1 MKKVSILFVALLLG
15 SIILFTHCQQTEITS
30 AKVYMNQ
37 SNYDKVIELCNTAI
51 EKVPENPEA
60 YYVMGQAYGH
70 KRMYIEMNDAFT
82 KSLEYSQKNAA
93 DIQQH
98 RLKYWIDVFNNGV
111 ALIRQDNL
119 TGAIEKFDIATKL
132 LPDRIDAFKNLAYAY
147 GQNDQDSMAILT
159 YQDALKQ
166 DPNDLEVKSFLGMLF
181 YQTKQ
186 YEKAIEILQDVLST
200 AGPQSKEY
208 NDALYHMAYSYDLLG
223 QSEKAIEA
231 YQTALQAAPNDK
243 DLMFNM
249 GRLYFMR
256 ADYESAIE
264 GFKKVLTLDPEDYD
278 ANFNIGISYIGI
290 ADSLYDEARM
300 IDDQG
305 NPVFKQNEID
315 EKEKKARENFEKSI
329 PYLEKATQ
337 IKTDNPNP
345 WLYLGKAY
353 VRIGEPEKGQAAFDK
368 ADELK

>member
-1 MKKVSILFVALLLG
+1 MQKVSILFMALLLG
-15 SIILFTHCQQTEITS
+15 SIILFTHCQQTELTS

-70 KRMYIEMNDAFT
+70 KKMYIEMNDAFT

-98 RLKYWIDVFNNGV
+98 RLKYWIDIFNNGI
-111 ALIRQDNL
+111 ALIKQDNL
-119 TGAIEKFDIATKL
+119 TGAIEKFEIATKL
-132 LPDRIDAFKNLAYAY
+132 SPERIDAFKNLAYAY
-147 GQNDQDSMAILT
+147 GQNDQDSMAIIT
-159 YQDALKQ
+159 YLDALKQ
-166 DPNDLEVKSFLGMLF
+166 DPNDLEVKGFLGMLY

-186 YEKAIEILQDVLST
+186 YDIAIESLQEVLSV
-200 AGPQSKEY
+200 ADPQSKEY
-208 NDALYHMAYSYDLLG
+208 NDALYHLAYSYDLLG
-223 QSEKAIEA
+223 RSDKAIEA
-231 YQTALQAAPNDK
+231 YQTALQAAPDDK

-256 ADYESAIE
+256 ADYKSAIE
-264 GFKKVLTLDPEDYD
+264 GFQKVLTVDPDDFD

-290 ADSLYDEARM
+290 ADSLYDEARK

-315 EKEKKARENFEKSI
+315 EKEQMAKENFEKSI
-329 PYLEKATQ
+329 PYLEKSTQ
-337 IKTDNPNP
+337 IEPDNPNP

-353 VRIGEPEKGQAAFDK
+353 VRNGMPEKGQEAFDK
-368 ADELK
+368 AEELK